1 MIKSTLGM
9 NYRMLSSNLENM
21 SNRLYDIREKSAT
34 GKEINRPSDDPSAI
48 RPLFNYKTGINVSE
62 RYLDQMSSARGEMD
76 VLDSSLDQVENVMVA
91 AKEAAIG
98 AMSEGANEQDRETYA
113 DRVGQLFDEMLQ
125 LANEQT
131 NGKYIF
137 AGYSENTR
145 PFSISADGSGNPDY
159 DPDNYDPADPD
170 TWAVEYHGDGNA
182 KHLEISPGNQI
193 QIGLAGNHL
202 FQGDADNDDISEN
215 TDVFSALKDLEHSIR
230 NWESDKTAVQDNLD
244 KVDQGADQIR
254 RLRSRMGNN
263 ALRIDRASS
272 HLENQSIEF
281 EKIISDYEDA
291 DMLEVFSELIQQ
303 ETAFE
308 AALNVTTR
316 ISKLSILDFM

>member
-9 NYRMLSSNLENM
+9 NYRTLSSNLENM
-21 SNRLYDIREKSAT
+21 SNKLYDIREKSAT
-34 GKEINRPSDDPSAI
+34 GKEINSPSDDPSAI
-48 RPLFNYKTGINVSE
+48 RPLLNYETGINASE
-62 RYLDQMSSARGEMD
+62 RYLDQMSSAGGEMD
-76 VLDSSLDQVENVMVA
+76 VLDSSLDQVENVMAA
-91 AKEAAIG
+91 AKEAGIS
-98 AMSEGANEQDRETYA
+98 AMSDGANQQDRETYA

-125 LANEQT
+125 LANQQT

-137 AGYSENTR
+137 AGYEENTQ
-145 PFSISADGSGNPDY
+145 PFSANPDY
-159 DPDNYDPADPD
+159 DPEKYDPDDPD

-182 KHLEISPGNQI
+182 KQLEISPGKQI
-193 QIGLAGNHL
+193 QVGLAGNEL
-202 FQGDADNDDISEN
+202 FLGDADNDDKSEN

-230 NWESDKTAVQDNLD
+230 NWDGDKDALQDNVD
-244 KVDQGADQIR
+244 KVDQGADQVR

-263 ALRIDRASS
+263 ALRIERASG
-272 HLENQSIEF
+272 HLEDQSNEF
-281 EKIISDYEDA
+281 KKIISDYEDA
-291 DMLEVFSELIQQ
+291 DMLEVFSELLQQ